1 MIDSCRRP
9 KPRGGQSAGL
19 RPLLGIVVV
28 AIGCAT
34 GEESVADD
42 AADFGPGGP
51 GTPTEVSATDGMDTS
66 AGSSVSNTG
75 SSNST
80 TGNSS
85 TADSA
90 ETVPDPDCED
100 GDGDGYGQG
109 CDSGE
114 DCDDDNPDVNPGAPE
129 TCDGV
134 DENCDE
140 MIDNGCECPDDGVS
154 GNCNMPTDAGMLALG
169 ENRLGVVGNVPSEE
183 SIDWYVVHF
192 PAPMR
197 PGEGTPT
204 IQFAINE
211 DDAFVFDVVTGQC
224 EAAGAPCTSG
234 GTAGAAIGLTTWTFV
249 DDDPG
254 CCTPPMDSLV
264 AWPNDLHLRVYRT
277 TSGASCAAYQLQFSR

>member
-1 MIDSCRRP
+1 
-9 KPRGGQSAGL
+9 L
-19 RPLLGIVVV
+19 V

-34 GEESVADD
+34 GDEAGLDD

-51 GTPTEVSATDGMDTS
+51 GTPTEVSATDGVDTS
-66 AGSSVSNTG
+66 GSSVSNTG
-75 SSNST
+75 SSNSNSNTGT
-80 TGNSS
+80 TNSS

-90 ETVPDPDCED
+90 DTVPDPDCED
-100 GDGDGYGQG
+100 GDGDDYGPG
-109 CDSGE
+109 CDAGE
-114 DCDDDNPDVNPGAPE
+114 DCDDANPDINPGVPE

-134 DENCDE
+134 DENCDD

-154 GNCNMPTDAGMLALG
+154 GNCNMPTDEGMLAVG
-169 ENRLGVVGNVPSEE
+169 ESKLGVVGNVPSEDA
-183 SIDWYVVHF
+183 IDWYVVHF

-211 DDAFVFDVVTGQC
+211 GEAFVFDVVTAQC
-224 EAAGAPCTSG
+224 EAAGQACTSG
-234 GTAGAAIGLTTWTFV
+234 GTGGAAIGLTTWTFV

-264 AWPNDLHLRVYRT
+264 PWPNDLYLRVYRT
-277 TSGASCAAYQLQFSR
+277 TTGASCAAYQLQFSR